1 MLRRIDQRSV
11 RRRCCSCPTLTARS
25 SCPLLAVVEVP
36 GLSLLS
42 DFVDVEPADGNE
54 DVDEAPEA
62 LELSRVLV
70 VEPTSGDDD
79 W

>member
-1 MLRRIDQRSV
+1 MLLVPDTDSEV
-11 RRRCCSCPTLTARS
+11 ELPTL
-25 SCPLLAVVEVP
+25 LAGVEVP